1 MPRTA
6 ILVALSLVFLL
17 VQTTIVPHLAILSIV
32 PDLVLIWIVYV
43 AIAYGQ
49 VQAMTAGFLLG
60 LLLDVLSSGE
70 SMLGLSA
77 LTKTLAGFLAGY
89 TYNENKI
96 AQYLSGPQFPLLLI
110 AVSLVHNLLYFLIF
124 LQGSDLRW
132 DETIL
137 QFGIPATVYTAAVA
151 VIPMFVFARH
161 YRT

>member
-1 MPRTA
+1 MPRTL

-17 VQTTIVPHLAILSIV
+17 VQTTIVPHLAIVSIV

-60 LLLDVLSSGE
+60 LLIDVLSSGE

-77 LTKTLAGFLAGY
+77 LTKAVAGFLAGY
-89 TYNENKI
+89 SYNENKI

-110 AVSLVHNLLYFLIF
+110 LVSLVHNLLYFLIF

-151 VIPMFVFARH
+151 VIPMFAFARH

>member
-1 MPRTA
+1 MPRTV

-17 VQTTIVPHLAILSIV
+17 AQTTVIPHIAILSIV

-49 VQAMTAGFLLG
+49 MQAMTTGFLLG

-70 SMLGLSA
+70 NMLGLSA
-77 LTKTLAGFLAGY
+77 LTKTVAGFLAGY
-89 TYNENKI
+89 SYNENKI
-96 AQYLSGPQFPLLLI
+96 AQHLSGPQFPLLLI
-110 AVSLVHNLLYFLIF
+110 LVSLVHNLVYFLIF

-132 DETIL
+132 DEMIL
-137 QFGIPATVYTAAVA
+137 QFGIPATLYTVALA
-151 VIPMFVFARH
+151 VIPMFAFARH